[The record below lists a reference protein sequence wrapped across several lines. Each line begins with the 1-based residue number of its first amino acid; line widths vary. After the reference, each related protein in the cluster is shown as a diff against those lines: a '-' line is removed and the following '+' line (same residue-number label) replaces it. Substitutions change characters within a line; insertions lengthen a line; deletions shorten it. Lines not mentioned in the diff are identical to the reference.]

1 MQWNHYFCCKWGSYN
16 VGHFTIIGQEMERPN
31 FNCFIYS
38 WIWLRKGF
46 TSYVLLQMVRFYSV
60 ANFFNLYCPLFS
72 KDKKVIFFFS
82 FRCLKESPEI
92 RRNVTFHFVFPST
105 HLPHGGLKSSQ
116 HASNKHYVENCQTP
130 PIFKTTYRRALRMN
144 YPINV
149 LRNVAIETSAT
160 QYVLHASLQVMPS
173 IGVIPISLKVIAKGI
188 DDFIMEVK

>member
-1 MQWNHYFCCKWGSYN
+1 MLDTLPLLVKRWRGPISIALFTPGSDY
-16 VGHFTIIGQEMERPN
+16 ERA
-31 FNCFIYS
+31 
-38 WIWLRKGF
+38 LQV
-46 TSYVLLQMVRFYSV
+46 TSYYRWYDFTVLPTFSMWTVLF
-60 ANFFNLYCPLFS
+60 FS
-72 KDKKVIFFFS
+72 KKNNIFFFFS

-173 IGVIPISLKVIAKGI
+173 IGVIPISLKVIAKGN
-188 DDFIMEVK
+188 DDVIMNVK